1 MNKENFYVQTNNGGV
16 HMDNKNTKSKNKKGF
31 YTALGI
37 SFAMVLAACAY
48 SYFQT
53 DEKEDF
59 SSMEATDVSFEEA
72 TFEEAVPEIIPTETI
87 CESTETEEFQQAAA
101 IKNNS
106 ESEISKDEEETE
118 NTEENAHIISN
129 PLGEE
134 RKILQTFSNGELVK
148 DESEGC
154 WKTHNGTD
162 FSATKGDKVFAADSG
177 VVKSIGEEGLWGITI
192 TIDHENGYITKYMG
206 LGNDISV
213 NEGDRVESS
222 QQIGCVGDNPESEN
236 QIEPHFHF
244 EVLNN
249 EKYINPEEYLAG

>member
-1 MNKENFYVQTNNGGV
+1 
-16 HMDNKNTKSKNKKGF
+16 MDNKNTKSKNKKGF

-106 ESEISKDEEETE
+106 EPEISKDEEETE

>member
-1 MNKENFYVQTNNGGV
+1 
-16 HMDNKNTKSKNKKGF
+16 MDNKNTKSKNKKGF

-37 SFAMVLAACAY
+37 SFAMVFAACAY

-106 ESEISKDEEETE
+106 EPEISKDEEETE

-134 RKILQTFSNGELVK
+134 REILQTFSNGELVK